1 MFGTEF
7 RSNFRNLV
15 HPPDARSSVTAGP
28 RRVALLAN
36 GRRHGPITRL
46 ITPWDIGEVT
56 SPFVLLN
63 YAEAARRSRPLF
75 GIHAPSGVRTLT
87 VVLNGR
93 LSFEDE
99 TGKRGEVAAA
109 GFAWMKSGSVIWHE
123 CADAASEAL
132 RVFHLWVEH
141 PVGQGERAPS
151 EYMASDEVEEHG
163 PVKVLLGEFGRAR
176 SRIRQAP
183 AGLNF
188 FHVRL
193 GDRQN
198 FRYAAPDGHNITWLA
213 VDRGSLQ
220 LQVGER
226 VLWEQIAL
234 FGDSA
239 GMIEVRADGDT
250 SFVLGSAARRRSR
263 SPERDYSAPGKRYA
277 GGDTRLPRS

>member
-7 RSNFRNLV
+7 RSTLHNLP

-46 ITPWDIGEVT
+46 ITPWDVGEVT

-63 YAEAARRSRPLF
+63 YAEAVQRSRPLF
-75 GIHAPSGVRTLT
+75 GIHAPSGIRTLT
-87 VVLNGR
+87 VVLNGK
-93 LSFEDE
+93 LSYEDE

-123 CADAASEAL
+123 CEDAGSEPL

-141 PVGQGERAPS
+141 AVAQGGHATTSEFMAP
-151 EYMASDEVEEHG
+151 DEAEEDG

-176 SRIRQAP
+176 GRIRQAP
-183 AGLNF
+183 ADLNV

-193 GDRQN
+193 KDRQN

-213 VDRGSLQ
+213 VDRGTLQ

-226 VLWEQIAL
+226 VLWEQIAV

-239 GMIEVRADGDT
+239 GVIEVQADGDT
-250 SFVLGSAARRRSR
+250 SFVLGSATRRRSR
-263 SPERDYSAPGKRYA
+263 TPERDLEL
-277 GGDTRLPRS
+277 GGR